1 MANSIN
7 YAAVFNRILDEKFY
21 ILPRTMWMED
31 TNPGIVW
38 EGGKEVKIPKL
49 GMDGLGTM
57 NGYKAPQGDLTLAW
71 ETKTLQ
77 WYRGRN
83 FSIGRYDVD
92 ETNFALT
99 VGNALRVFLNE
110 KVIPE
115 VDCLRIAAA
124 AQGAVAYGQ
133 VVAQASA
140 DITTA
145 NILGLLLADIAKVQD
160 KIGETEQL
168 YIQISTGLKSL
179 LEQSQQITRYLNV
192 KDFAVRSAT
201 LRLEA
206 LNDQFLI
213 GTPSGYMHSVFGLN
227 DGTTGGLYL
236 EIDCDYLLEPV
247 QVYGQDYENICLIGN
262 QGNVLYANDDKSQIQ
277 ELLRQYPEKNSTG
290 THKVAGGYL
299 LIREMEE
306 TNWKLCTLVT
316 ESYLWSRTS
325 FILIFFILTFAVT
338 IVVMLIVV
346 SRIVK
351 KVIHPVIVLS
361 EEMGQ
366 NDYERLNEL
375 EVVQTGDEIQTLYE
389 CYNEMIA
396 VVHQGIEARIA
407 YEKNQKQMEFAILLS
422 QIHPHYLYN
431 VLNTVVYLAAA
442 GKNKEVVKIAQALI
456 YSLQETLR
464 LGEKNIETDIRNEL
478 RLLESYLDIQRY
490 RYPDLFEVEIDCK
503 EEYMDYTVPKTIL
516 QPLVENA
523 IVHGVLPTEEKG
535 NIYIRMEK
543 MASCFRITVE
553 DDGIGIPEE
562 ALQLFES
569 GKPMVDDQNGRM
581 HIGISNIRDRILY
594 LYGEPYGMRIERG
607 AETGTKI
614 ILELP
619 LP

>member
-1 MANSIN
+1 MANRID

-21 ILPRTMWMED
+21 IMPRTMWMED
-31 TNPGIVW
+31 SNPGIVW
-38 EGGKEVKIPKL
+38 NGGKEVKIPKL

-227 DGTTGGLYL
+227 DGTTGGQTVGGVTFTNLGPNINWIIAARPAVDAIARPQITKV
-236 EIDCDYLLEPV
+236 IDPDMNQEGEFWKVMFSIYHGNWIMEQKGDGLLVNLDTASGDDLTITSEAGTAAV
-247 QVYGQDYENICLIGN
+247 GDSVIGVS
-262 QGNVLYANDDKSQIQ
+262 GVCPDGYMYVWKAAS
-277 ELLRQYPEKNSTG
+277 G
-290 THKVAGGYL
+290 TAP
-299 LIREMEE
+299 
-306 TNWKLCTLVT
+306 
-316 ESYLWSRTS
+316 
-325 FILIFFILTFAVT
+325 AVT
-338 IVVMLIVV
+338 IGG
-346 SRIVK
+346 
-351 KVIHPVIVLS
+351 VLS
-361 EEMGQ
+361 AT
-366 NDYERLNEL
+366 DSWAEL
-375 EVVQTGDEIQTLYE
+375 ASTGLISSTNGHKITVALVAKS
-389 CYNEMIA
+389 NRKA
-396 VVHQGIEARIA
+396 IA
-407 YEKNQKQMEFAILLS
+407 YGTG
-422 QIHPHYLYN
+422 
-431 VLNTVVYLAAA
+431 TVVA
-442 GKNKEVVKIAQALI
+442 K
-456 YSLQETLR
+456 
-464 LGEKNIETDIRNEL
+464 
-478 RLLESYLDIQRY
+478 
-490 RYPDLFEVEIDCK
+490 
-503 EEYMDYTVPKTIL
+503 
-516 QPLVENA
+516 
-523 IVHGVLPTEEKG
+523 
-535 NIYIRMEK
+535 
-543 MASCFRITVE
+543 AS
-553 DDGIGIPEE
+553 
-562 ALQLFES
+562 
-569 GKPMVDDQNGRM
+569 
-581 HIGISNIRDRILY
+581 
-594 LYGEPYGMRIERG
+594 
-607 AETGTKI
+607 
-614 ILELP
+614 
-619 LP
+619 

>member
-57 NGYKAPQGDLTLAW
+57 NGYKAPQGDLVLDW
-71 ETKTLQ
+71 ETKQLQ

-99 VGNALRVFLNE
+99 VGNALKVFLNE

-206 LNDQFLI
+206 INDQYLI
-213 GTPSGYMHSVFGLN
+213 GTPSAYMHSIFGLN
-227 DGTTGGLYL
+227 DGVTGGQT
-236 EIDCDYLLEPV
+236 V
-247 QVYGQDYENICLIGN
+247 
-262 QGNVLYANDDKSQIQ
+262 
-277 ELLRQYPEKNSTG
+277 
-290 THKVAGGYL
+290 GG
-299 LIREMEE
+299 
-306 TNWKLCTLVT
+306 V
-316 ESYLWSRTS
+316 
-325 FILIFFILTFAVT
+325 TFANLGPNINWIIAARPAVDA
-338 IVVMLIVV
+338 IARPQI
-346 SRIVK
+346 S
-351 KVIHPVIVLS
+351 KVIDPDMNQEGEFWKVMFSIYHGNWVMENKGDGLLVNLDTASADDLTVAS
-361 EEMGQ
+361 EAGASAGASTITVSGVKPDGFKYVWKAVSGTAPAVSIGTALTVADGWAELPADGKITTTNGYGITVALVAANGQ
-366 NDYERLNEL
+366 P
-375 EVVQTGDEIQTLYE
+375 
-389 CYNEMIA
+389 
-396 VVHQGIEARIA
+396 IA
-407 YEKNQKQMEFAILLS
+407 YGKG
-422 QIHPHYLYN
+422 
-431 VLNTVVYLAAA
+431 TVSA
-442 GKNKEVVKIAQALI
+442 G
-456 YSLQETLR
+456 T
-464 LGEKNIETDIRNEL
+464 
-478 RLLESYLDIQRY
+478 
-490 RYPDLFEVEIDCK
+490 
-503 EEYMDYTVPKTIL
+503 
-516 QPLVENA
+516 
-523 IVHGVLPTEEKG
+523 
-535 NIYIRMEK
+535 
-543 MASCFRITVE
+543 
-553 DDGIGIPEE
+553 
-562 ALQLFES
+562 
-569 GKPMVDDQNGRM
+569 
-581 HIGISNIRDRILY
+581 
-594 LYGEPYGMRIERG
+594 
-607 AETGTKI
+607 
-614 ILELP
+614 
-619 LP
+619 